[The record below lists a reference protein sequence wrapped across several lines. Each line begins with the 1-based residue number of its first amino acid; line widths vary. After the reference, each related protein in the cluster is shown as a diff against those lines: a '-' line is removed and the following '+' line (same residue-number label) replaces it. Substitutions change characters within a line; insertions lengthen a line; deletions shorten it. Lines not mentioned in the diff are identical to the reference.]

1 MRFLWAGGVGGETPF
16 EFEVALLMWKEVL
29 VGGVE
34 ETVATSLSTL
44 SDAPVNE
51 LACRSIGGR
60 GGMSMV
66 AAARVL
72 CRDRCFR
79 RALPM
84 DDTV

>member
-1 MRFLWAGGVGGETPF
+1 MGGETLF
-16 EFEVALLMWKEVL
+16 EFDVVLLMWKEVH

-34 ETVATSLSTL
+34 ETAATSVSAL

-84 DDTV
+84 EDTV